1 VALADQVAEAAR
13 DLAEEMESLEAAAE
27 PEQVL
32 AAVEEAFREE
42 IFGIRVP
49 DRVLALR
56 QHRVL
61 AAGSTLRERV

>member
-1 VALADQVAEAAR
+1 MVPSDRVAEAAR
-13 DLAEEMESLEAAAE
+13 DLAEEMESLGAAAE

-61 AAGSTLRERV
+61 AAGSTVREPV